1 MSCGKAAN
9 SILND
14 YTLSHKQYNYSFSCS
29 SLVDHTRVTLTPI
42 EGAEHDYIN
51 ANFID
56 VSTNN
61 SLH

>member
-1 MSCGKAAN
+1 MSCSKAAN
-9 SILND
+9 SIVNY
-14 YTLSHKQYNYSFSCS
+14 YTLSRKQYNYLFSC